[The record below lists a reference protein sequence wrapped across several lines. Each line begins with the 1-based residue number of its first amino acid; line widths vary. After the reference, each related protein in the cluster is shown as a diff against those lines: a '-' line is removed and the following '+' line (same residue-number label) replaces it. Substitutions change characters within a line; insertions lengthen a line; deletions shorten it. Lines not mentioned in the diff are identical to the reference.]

1 VKLSFGGTIMEIEHK
16 ETRSGRKKRRFRF
29 GRFFFLLLLLL
40 VVGTAIFSILQYRE
54 GSKLAEGN
62 GAPEEEDFA
71 GDPKDPKY
79 MHIENILLIGVDDDG
94 STSRSDTM
102 IVASWNKE
110 DDSLKLISFMRDIYA
125 DIPRYESNKL
135 NAAYSFEGV
144 QLLKDTLTG
153 MFGIPIHHYALIDF
167 DNFETLIDIAAPD
180 GVEVNVEKEMSEK
193 IGVTLMPGNQQLSG
207 KELLGYAR
215 FRADKE
221 GDFGRVARQ
230 QKVIEAL
237 KDELLSPSSLPR
249 LPKLAGAVNG
259 YIQTDLT
266 TSEEIRRVV
275 DIMAGGGLEIDKMT
289 VPIEGSYSFEKYD
302 HAGSVIELDLD
313 ENKQAISKFI
323 GMPLR

>member
-1 VKLSFGGTIMEIEHK
+1 MEIEHK
-16 ETRSGRKKRRFRF
+16 ETRTGRRKRRFRF
-29 GRFFFLLLLLL
+29 GRFFFLILLLS
-40 VVGTAIFSILQYRE
+40 VVGMATFSVLQYRE
-54 GSKLAEGN
+54 GSNLAGEN
-62 GAPEEEDFA
+62 GASEDEDFT
-71 GDPKDPKY
+71 GDTKDPKY

-94 STSRSDTM
+94 SGKSRSDTM
-102 IVASWNKE
+102 IVASWNK
-110 DDSLKLISFMRDIYA
+110 DNDTVKLISFMRDIYA
-125 DIPRYESNKL
+125 DIPRYESYKL
-135 NAAYSFEGV
+135 NTAYYLDGV

-167 DNFETLIDIAAPD
+167 DNFETLIDIAAPN

-193 IGVTLMPGNQQLSG
+193 IGVTLMPGTQQLSG

-215 FRADKE
+215 FRADQE

-237 KDELLSPSSLPR
+237 KEELLSPSSLPR
-249 LPKLAGAVNG
+249 IPKLAGAVNG

-266 TSEEIRRVV
+266 TGEEIRKVIE
-275 DIMAGGGLEIDKMT
+275 IMAGGGLEIDKMT
-289 VPIEGSYSFEKYD
+289 VPVEGSYSFASYS

-313 ENKQAISKFI
+313 QNKQAISKFI